1 VRVFLALIL
10 GLVTGVGGVFLA
22 LVILAPQPAG
32 ERLRSPDGLGS
43 LFSSP
48 VSEALGSSQDS
59 NPNAPSAGLKPADAK
74 GSPTA
79 TIDAASALR
88 EYMLALIN
96 QDRSDNNLRPV
107 ALGTNSAAQIHA
119 DSMLRN
125 GFLSHWGLD
134 GLKPYMRF
142 TASGGVN
149 YASENA
155 SGLPYSLKDGRRYQE
170 VAAFQIVSNAQLG
183 LMQSPGHRKN
193 ILDEWHRS
201 VSLGIACS
209 SHTCSISQLFQGA
222 YVQFEQEPRLD
233 EGWLTMS
240 GNLSDG
246 FNPQGVQVW
255 YDEPP
260 HPLTLGQLGATFA
273 YGIGQQPAAFVRAP
287 LPPQMEHTGS
297 TSKYSYEAGADPYK
311 VDPSSPPPAP
321 ICDGQ
326 TCKAPQRR
334 QDTTIVTM
342 AVTWVTAARWEIE
355 DGFFNVAADLTEHV
369 ERLGPGIYTVVL
381 WAEKNGDPVD
391 MTNYSVEVGR

>member
-1 VRVFLALIL
+1 
-10 GLVTGVGGVFLA
+10 
-22 LVILAPQPAG
+22 
-32 ERLRSPDGLGS
+32 
-43 LFSSP
+43 
-48 VSEALGSSQDS
+48 
-59 NPNAPSAGLKPADAK
+59 
-74 GSPTA
+74 
-79 TIDAASALR
+79 
-88 EYMLALIN
+88 
-96 QDRSDNNLRPV
+96 
-107 ALGTNSAAQIHA
+107 
-119 DSMLRN
+119 MLRN

-155 SGLPYSLKDGRRYQE
+155 SGLPYSLEDGRRYEE
-170 VAAFQIVSNAQLG
+170 VTAFRMVNNAQIG

-209 SHTCSISQLFQGA
+209 SYTCSISQLFQGA
-222 YVQFEQEPRLD
+222 YVQFEQKPRLD
-233 EGWLTMS
+233 EGWFTMS

-246 FNPQGVQVW
+246 FNAQGVQVW

-287 LPPQMEHTGS
+287 LPPQLEYS
-297 TSKYSYEAGADPYK
+297 SSISRYSYEAGMDPYG
-311 VDPSSPPPAP
+311 VDPTSQPLAP
-321 ICDGQ
+321 ICNGK
-326 TCKAPQRR
+326 TCDAPQRR
-334 QDTTIVTM
+334 QDSTIVTM
-342 AVTWVTAARWEIE
+342 AVPWVTAARWEIE
-355 DGFFNVAADLTEHV
+355 GGFFNVAADLTEHV

-391 MTNYSVEVGR
+391 MTNYSVEVDR